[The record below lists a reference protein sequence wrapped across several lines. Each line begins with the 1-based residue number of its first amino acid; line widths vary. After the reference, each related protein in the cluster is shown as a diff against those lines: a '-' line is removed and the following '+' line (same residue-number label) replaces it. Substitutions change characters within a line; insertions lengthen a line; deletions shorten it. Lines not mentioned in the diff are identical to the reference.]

1 MNPVFY
7 MLSFAL
13 FFWSI
18 SSGLSNYLGKPA
30 PRKKVETKQI
40 ADLSEVVKTNPND
53 EKANMDLAFS
63 LVKSGFQNGDM
74 KLIMQAVQVFR
85 NVLDINPNNE
95 QALIGLASL
104 CLQSGVLDKA
114 DTYYQR
120 YLDVKPNDLNAKADF
135 AMVKF
140 KLKQVDEGEKLLQ
153 EIIKKDEKL
162 FSAYAVGA
170 IAYNAISKTSG
181 MKEKFDFYFNKA
193 KQTAPSID
201 AIRNLENAFKGEAH
215 YKEHDNIAKNKPSE
229 KTEPKE
235 VLAEK
240 PLIIQ
245 AVSKKDLENYF
256 IRHQIIGPKLV
267 SHSWKE
273 NTLNLELKEFPVD
286 KMPAFAKTKFI
297 SGINEV
303 VGDKGY
309 IVRILDSISKKEL
322 MLIDK

>member
-1 MNPVFY
+1 

-18 SSGLSNYLGKPA
+18 SSGLSNHLGKPK

-40 ADLSEVVKTNPND
+40 ADLTEVVKTNPND

-63 LVKSGFQNGDM
+63 LVKNGFENGDM

-120 YLDVKPNDLNAKADF
+120 YLEVKPNDLNAKADF

-140 KLKQVDEGEKLLQ
+140 KLKQVDKGEKLLQ
-153 EIIKKDEKL
+153 EIIKKDQKL
-162 FSAYAVGA
+162 FSAYAVGS

-181 MKEKFDFYFNKA
+181 MKERFNFYFSKA

-215 YKEHDNIAKNKPSE
+215 YKDHEGNLEAAKGQESQELKVE
-229 KTEPKE
+229 EIQIKK
-235 VLAEK
+235 AEN
-240 PLIIQ
+240 
-245 AVSKKDLENYF
+245 KKDLESYF

-267 SHSWKE
+267 SHNWKE
-273 NTLNLELKEFPVD
+273 NILNLELKEFPVD
-286 KMPAFAKTKFI
+286 KMPAFAKAKFI

-303 VGDKGY
+303 VGDKDY
-309 IVRILDSISKKEL
+309 IVRILDSVSKKEL
-322 MLIDK
+322 MLVE